1 MVWSRAAS
9 SMPST
14 IARKTKFRRCGLTSA
29 PLVSGSEVVCALVI
43 RSCYTRSVAGLTRR
57 RRTRNTLSRVQLF
70 TELVH
75 QLQLGLQ
82 VVNVVFLV
90 GDDAFQQE
98 GAGRVL
104 LLAAHDDTGLEPVQH
119 VVFDRQ
125 VGLELLAQR
134 LTDAQREQPLV
145 VRQPVQQQDA
155 VGDRLGVPHLIER
168 FSAGVACQL
177 GEAPVLLHLGVQKV
191 LIDRGE
197 LAGQLFVEKAQNIRI
212 TLHDRSLLFAGTVGP
227 EASDG
232 GLGWNA
238 PHAQVKSSPAH
249 DGRRVDSRGVGASW
263 SASAAT
269 PKILV
274 RKGAKLG

>member
-1 MVWSRAAS
+1 MVWSSAAS

-14 IARKTKFRRCGLTSA
+14 IARKTTFRRCGLTSA

-43 RSCYTRSVAGLTRR
+43 RSSYTRSVAGLTRR
-57 RRTRNTLSRVQLF
+57 RWTRNTLSRVQLF

-104 LLAAHDDTGLEPVQH
+104 LLTAHDDTGLEPVQH

-145 VRQPVQQQDA
+145 VRQPVQQQNA

-168 FSAGVACQL
+168 FGAGVACQL
-177 GEAPVLLHLGVQKV
+177 GEAPVLLHLGVQKE

-197 LAGQLFVEKAQNIRI
+197 FAGELFVRKAKNRGIA
-212 TLHDRSLLFAGTVGP
+212 LHDRSSFRRATVFV
-227 EASDG
+227 AWRLRVR
-232 GLGWNA
+232 LGWNA
-238 PHAQVKSSPAH
+238 PPCREQ
-249 DGRRVDSRGVGASW
+249 
-263 SASAAT
+263 
-269 PKILV
+269 I
-274 RKGAKLG
+274 

>member
-1 MVWSRAAS
+1 MVWSSAAR

-14 IARKTKFRRCGLTSA
+14 IARKTKLRRCGLTSA
-29 PLVSGSEVVCALVI
+29 PLVSGSEVVCAFVI

-104 LLAAHDDTGLEPVQH
+104 LLAAHYDTGLEPVQH

-125 VGLELLAQR
+125 VGFELLTQR
-134 LTDAQREQPLV
+134 LTNAQREKPLV

-155 VGDRLGVPHLIER
+155 VGDRLGMPHLIKR
-168 FSAGVACQL
+168 FGAGVARQF
-177 GEAPVLLHLGVQKV
+177 GETPVLLHLGVQKV

-197 LAGQLFVEKAQNIRI
+197 LAGQLFVQKAQNI
-212 TLHDRSLLFAGTVGP
+212 
-227 EASDG
+227 
-232 GLGWNA
+232 
-238 PHAQVKSSPAH
+238 
-249 DGRRVDSRGVGASW
+249 
-263 SASAAT
+263 
-269 PKILV
+269 
-274 RKGAKLG
+274 